1 MDPSIKNDGYTE
13 LKELIQKLE
22 HRISRI
28 EDSLKLTPSESDLT
42 GKEIIS
48 DGTIETAEER
58 EEKLEL
64 KIGQSWFA
72 LLGTTVLVIGFCLLL
87 SLPYENFSPYLPSTV
102 GYLLTVAFFS
112 LSFYVQ
118 KDYKN
123 ISGFLL
129 GGGTFLFY
137 FSTLRFYFFGGVNA
151 IQSNTV
157 EVILLTAVV
166 FVNVLISLKRNSF
179 YLVCISLTFVLIT
192 ALISTSAL
200 YLYFVVTLISVLG
213 TLIRN
218 KYQWGNIVF
227 YLMPLSYLTHVL
239 WYLIYGRDLNIY
251 ENGISIPL
259 NLLFILVYTSI
270 YSAAHLKREEPFPET
285 LNAGLFT
292 FFNSAFAFVS
302 ILLVQLTSKFEPAS
316 LVYLPAFLFFLF
328 TAVLFWI
335 KEKSKFSTFYFA
347 IAGYLSLSLAIIH
360 WQVPDYLIWL
370 CWQSL
375 LVVVTAVWFRS
386 KFIVVTNFIIYLA
399 VLLAYLT
406 SAEEINFFSLSF
418 GVTAL
423 LSARILNWKKER
435 LELQTEQMRNAY
447 LAAALFTIPYALY
460 NTVPG
465 SLISISWIIV
475 AVIYYLL
482 SVVLNNKKYR
492 WMSLITFLL
501 TLVYTAIIGITG
513 SDLIYKIISFLAL
526 GIVLI
531 TISIFYAKRKIKDTH
546 GGTQRLQH

>member
-1 MDPSIKNDGYTE
+1 MEPSIKNDGYSE

-28 EDSLKLTPSESDLT
+28 EDVLKFTPSASDLT
-42 GKEIIS
+42 VEKSIP
-48 DGTIETAEER
+48 DGIIETDEER

-64 KIGQSWFA
+64 RIGQSWFA
-72 LLGTTVLVIGFCLLL
+72 LLGTTVLIIGFCFML
-87 SLPYENFSPYLPSTV
+87 SLPYENFSAYLPGTI
-102 GYLLTVAFFS
+102 GYFLTVAIFS
-112 LSFYVQ
+112 LSSYLRATS
-118 KDYKN
+118 KN
-123 ISGFLL
+123 ISSFLL
-129 GGGTFLFY
+129 GGGMILLY
-137 FSTLRFYFFGGVNA
+137 FSTLRFYFFGAVDA
-151 IQSNTV
+151 IQSNTI
-157 EVILLTAVV
+157 EILLLSIIVLA
-166 FVNVLISLKRNSF
+166 NILISLKRDSF
-179 YLVCISLTFVLIT
+179 YLVCISLTLGLIT
-192 ALISTSAL
+192 VLISTGAL
-200 YLYFVVTLISVLG
+200 YLYVIVTLISIAG
-213 TLIRN
+213 ILIRN
-218 KYQWGNIVF
+218 KYKWGNVVS
-227 YLMPLSYLTHVL
+227 YLMPLAYLTHVL
-239 WYLIYGRDLNIY
+239 WYLIYARDVNIY

-259 NLLFILVYTSI
+259 NLLFILVYASI
-270 YSAAHLKREEPFPET
+270 FSSAHLKREEPFPET

-302 ILLVQLTSKFEPAS
+302 ILLIQLTSKYEPA
-316 LVYLPAFLFFLF
+316 LPVYLSAFLFFML
-328 TAVLFWI
+328 AAMLFWI
-335 KEKSKFSTFYFA
+335 KEKSKYSTFYLA
-347 IAGYLSLSLAIIH
+347 MAGYLSLSLAILH

-406 SAEEINFFSLSF
+406 SGEEINFFSLSF

-460 NTVPG
+460 NTVPE

-482 SVVLNNKKYR
+482 SIVLNNKKYR

-513 SDLIYKIISFLAL
+513 SDLVYKIVSFLAL

-531 TISIFYAKRKIKDTH
+531 TISVLYTKRKIKDTH
-546 GGTQRLQH
+546 SGTHRL

>member
-1 MDPSIKNDGYTE
+1 MEPSIKNDGYSE
-13 LKELIQKLE
+13 LKELVQKLE

-28 EDSLKLTPSESDLT
+28 EDVLKLAPSARDLT
-42 GKEIIS
+42 VEKSIP
-48 DGTIETAEER
+48 DGIIETAEER

-72 LLGTTVLVIGFCLLL
+72 LVGTTVLVIGLCFLL
-87 SLPYENFSPYLPSTV
+87 SLPYEGMSTYLPSTV
-102 GYLLTVAFFS
+102 GYLLTVTFFS
-112 LSFYVQ
+112 LASYVQ

-123 ISGFLL
+123 ISGYLL
-129 GGGTFLFY
+129 GGATLLFY
-137 FSTLRFYFFGGVNA
+137 FSTLRFYFFGEANA
-151 IQSNTV
+151 VQSNTI
-157 EVILLTAVV
+157 EVIFLTIVV
-166 FVNVLISLKRNSF
+166 LANIMISLKRNSF
-179 YLVCISLTFVLIT
+179 YLVCINLTLGLIT
-192 ALISTSAL
+192 VLISTSAF
-200 YLYFVVTLISVLG
+200 YLYVVVTLISLAG
-213 TLIRN
+213 IQIRN
-218 KYQWGNIVF
+218 NYKWVNIIT
-227 YLMPLSYLTHVL
+227 YLMPLAYLTHVL
-239 WYLIYGRDLNIY
+239 WYLIYARDANIY
-251 ENGISIPL
+251 ANGISIPL
-259 NLLFILVYTSI
+259 NLFFIIVYASI
-270 YSAAHLKREEPFPET
+270 FSSAHLKREEPFPET
-285 LNAGLFT
+285 LNAGLFM

-302 ILLVQLTSKFEPAS
+302 ILLIQITSKYEPAS
-316 LVYLPAFLFFLF
+316 LIYLPAFLFFML
-328 TAVLFWI
+328 AAMLIWI
-335 KEKSKFSTFYFA
+335 KEQSKYSTFYLA
-347 IAGYLSLSLAIIH
+347 MAGYLSLSLAILH

-386 KFIVVTNFIIYLA
+386 KFIVVANFIIYLA

-406 SAEEINFFSLSF
+406 SGEEINFFSLSF

-460 NTVPG
+460 NTVPE

-482 SVVLNNKKYR
+482 SIVLNNKKYR

-501 TLVYTAIIGITG
+501 TLIYTAIIGITG
-513 SDLIYKIISFLAL
+513 SDLVYKIISFLAL

-531 TISIFYAKRKIKDTH
+531 TISIFYAKKKIKDTH
-546 GGTQRLQH
+546 GGTHRLQH

>member
-1 MDPSIKNDGYTE
+1 MEPSIKNDGYSE

-28 EDSLKLTPSESDLT
+28 EDVLKFTPSASDLT
-42 GKEIIS
+42 VEKSIP
-48 DGTIETAEER
+48 DGIIETDEER

-64 KIGQSWFA
+64 RIGQSWFA
-72 LLGTTVLVIGFCLLL
+72 LLGTTVLIIGFCFML
-87 SLPYENFSPYLPSTV
+87 SLPYENFSAYLPGTI
-102 GYLLTVAFFS
+102 GYFLTVAIFS
-112 LSFYVQ
+112 LSSYLRATS
-118 KDYKN
+118 KN
-123 ISGFLL
+123 ISSFLL
-129 GGGTFLFY
+129 GGGMILLY
-137 FSTLRFYFFGGVNA
+137 FSTLRFYFFGAVDA
-151 IQSNTV
+151 IQSNTI
-157 EVILLTAVV
+157 EILLLSIIVLA
-166 FVNVLISLKRNSF
+166 NILISLKRDSF
-179 YLVCISLTFVLIT
+179 YLVCISLTLGLIT
-192 ALISTSAL
+192 VLISTGAL
-200 YLYFVVTLISVLG
+200 YLYVIVTLISIAG
-213 TLIRN
+213 ILIRN
-218 KYQWGNIVF
+218 KYKWGNVVS
-227 YLMPLSYLTHVL
+227 YLMPLAYLTHVL
-239 WYLIYGRDLNIY
+239 WYLIYARDVNIY
-251 ENGISIPL
+251 ENVMSIPL
-259 NLLFILVYTSI
+259 NLLFILVYASI
-270 YSAAHLKREEPFPET
+270 FSSAHLKREEPFPET

-302 ILLVQLTSKFEPAS
+302 ILLIQLTSKYEPA
-316 LVYLPAFLFFLF
+316 LPVYLSAFLFFML
-328 TAVLFWI
+328 AAMLFWI
-335 KEKSKFSTFYFA
+335 KEKSKYSTFYLA
-347 IAGYLSLSLAIIH
+347 MAGYLSLSLAILH

-406 SAEEINFFSLSF
+406 SGEEINFFSLSF

-460 NTVPG
+460 NTVPE

-482 SVVLNNKKYR
+482 SIVLNNKKYR

-513 SDLIYKIISFLAL
+513 SDLVYKIVSFLAL

-531 TISIFYAKRKIKDTH
+531 TISVLYTKRKIKDTH
-546 GGTQRLQH
+546 SGTHRL